1 METSHFN
8 HQTQPFPHKA
18 FLYEQLTI
26 TNKFIRVLPPFMTM
40 PTGAVNEQEND

>member
-26 TNKFIRVLPPFMTM
+26 TNKFIRVLPPLYDH
-40 PTGAVNEQEND
+40 AHWSC